1 MGFLC
6 PPAGMNIFFASAIF
20 KKPIRIVAISV
31 MPALL
36 AIFVGTMLISW
47 LPLIALSLPTYLG
60 SMP

>member
-1 MGFLC
+1 
-6 PPAGMNIFFASAIF
+6 
-20 KKPIRIVAISV
+20 V
-31 MPALL
+31 MPALF